1 MVVIPPLLKEI
12 AAVFTAHGRK
22 AFLVG
27 GAVRDMLRGKKCVDY
42 DLASDAQ
49 PEEVMRMFPG
59 VIPTGI
65 KHGTVTI
72 RYKKHSIEV
81 TTFRLDGAYRDGRR
95 PDSVDY
101 AASIEEDLSRRDFT
115 MNAIAAE
122 LPGGRIVDPFEGRT
136 DIAKKIIRCV
146 GRAADRMNED
156 GLRSLRA
163 LRFASQLGFELDTDL
178 LQAIEENPAMILPV
192 SVERV
197 KMEFDKIIASAKP
210 STAMLYMEKCRLL
223 EMILPEL
230 SRCRG
235 VEQRG
240 YHRFDVLTHS
250 LLSCDY
256 AARRAYSQSVR
267 LAALF
272 HDIGK
277 PGTAKRS
284 VAGVWTFHGH
294 EQLSAEL
301 TRTLMTRLRYSNTEI
316 DATVHLVREHMFSY
330 TDSFSDSAV
339 RRFVRR
345 VGEENLHD
353 LFDLRRADSFGMTG
367 IEPPFELSLD
377 FRDRIASV
385 LEKSR
390 VFSLKDLAVNGHDLI
405 EAGIPSGKHLGIIL
419 NRLLEA
425 VIDDPELND
434 REKLLQLTRQCPPAP
449 ASGFKGAPR

>member
-1 MVVIPPLLKEI
+1 MNRIVVPPLLKEI
-12 AAVFTAHGRK
+12 ASIFASHGRG
-22 AFLVG
+22 AFLAG
-27 GAVRDMLRGKKCVDY
+27 GAVRDMLRGARCADY
-42 DLASDAQ
+42 DIASDAP
-49 PEEVMRMFPG
+49 PEEIMRMFPA

-81 TTFRLDGAYRDGRR
+81 TTFRHDGVYHDGRR
-95 PDSVDY
+95 PGSVSY
-101 AASIEEDLSRRDFT
+101 AATIEEDLSRRDFT

-122 LPGGRIVDPFEGRT
+122 LPGGRIVDPFEGRA
-136 DIAKKIIRCV
+136 DIVKKIIRCV
-146 GRAADRMNED
+146 GRAADRLNED

-163 LRFASQLGFELDTDL
+163 LRFASQLGFELDAEL
-178 LQAIEENPAMILPV
+178 LRAIEENPAMILPV

-210 STAMLYMEKCRLL
+210 STALLYMEKCRLL

-235 VEQRG
+235 VEQKG

-250 LLSCDY
+250 LLACDY
-256 AARRAYSQSVR
+256 AAHRGYGQNVR

-277 PGTAKRS
+277 PGTAKLDNT
-284 VAGVWTFHGH
+284 GIWTFHGH
-294 EQLSAEL
+294 ERLSAEL
-301 TRTLMTRLRYSNTEI
+301 TRALLSRLRYSNAEI
-316 DATVHLVREHMFSY
+316 ASTVHLVREHMFHY
-330 TDSFSDSAV
+330 TDSFGDSAV

-345 VGEENLHD
+345 VGEENLRD
-353 LFDLRRADSFGMTG
+353 LFDLRRADSFAMTG
-367 IEPPFELSLD
+367 VEPPLELCLD

-390 VFSLKDLAVNGHDLI
+390 AFSLKDLAVNGHDLI
-405 EAGIPSGKHLGIIL
+405 EAGIPAGKHLGIVL
-419 NRLLEA
+419 NSLLEA
-425 VIDDPELND
+425 VIDDPELNN
-434 REKLLQLTRQCPPAP
+434 REKLLQIAHQWV
-449 ASGFKGAPR
+449 